1 MRLPAAGLVAALA
14 LVAAGCGG
22 GDDGLTVFAA
32 ASLTDVFVRVDGEAR
47 FNFAGSDELATQ
59 LREGARADVY
69 AAANVAYPA
78 QLHAEGLLDRP
89 RVFATNELVL
99 IVPRDNPGR
108 IRVVAD
114 LARDGVKLVVGAQG
128 VPIGDY
134 TREVLAKLGRQRVL
148 ARVVSEEQDV
158 KGVVS
163 KVAEGEADAGFVYRT
178 DVRPAAGDV
187 RLIALPARA
196 RARVE
201 YAAAVASDTRR
212 RDEAEDFLEALLD
225 RNGRRELRRAGFG
238 VP

>member
-1 MRLPAAGLVAALA
+1 MRLPGACFVAALA
-14 LVAAGCGG
+14 LFAAGCGG

-32 ASLTDVFVRVDGEAR
+32 ASLTDVFLRLEGDAR

-78 QLHAEGLLDRP
+78 ELHAEGLLARP
-89 RVFATNELVL
+89 HVFATNKLVL
-99 IVPRDNPGR
+99 IVPRDNPAR
-108 IRVVAD
+108 IRAVGD
-114 LARDGVKLVVGAQG
+114 LAREGVKLVVGAQG

-134 TREVLAKLGRQRVL
+134 TREVLVKLGQRRVL
-148 ARVVSEEQDV
+148 RGVVSEEQDV

-163 KVAEGEADAGFVYRT
+163 KVAQGEADAGFVYRT
-178 DVRPAAGDV
+178 DVRTAAGDV
-187 RLIALPARA
+187 RLITLPARA
-196 RARVE
+196 QAQVE
-201 YAAAVASDTRR
+201 YAAAVVSDTRR
-212 RDEAEDFLEALLD
+212 RDEAEDFLAGLLD